1 MSDPG
6 RSSDGGPLRDGR
18 ARMGDSQA
26 LFEALQRINERPALY
41 SRYTTA
47 ALWSAPDISEMMLR
61 YHLDGELDLASRPT
75 RFIEASVGWMVRVF
89 ELGPGVRVIDLGCGP
104 GLYANRLAAMGA
116 SVTGIDISPR
126 SIEHAR
132 AAADRE
138 GLAVEYVL
146 GDYLTLEVDP
156 AYDLAMLI
164 MCDYCALSPAQRRSL
179 LERVARILAP
189 GGAFLFDVYS
199 LAAFDTWEEQV
210 AYGEGLMD
218 GFWSAS
224 PYFGFLNTFRYEA
237 ERVVLEKYTILER
250 DRLSEYL
257 DWFAHFDVASLTA
270 EVEAAG
276 LAIVSVFGDVSGEA
290 FDADAPEFAVVVQ
303 RR

>member
-1 MSDPG
+1 MSN
-6 RSSDGGPLRDGR
+6 LE
-18 ARMGDSQA
+18 A
-26 LFEALQRINERPALY
+26 LFAALQRINERPALY
-41 SRYTTA
+41 SRYTTD
-47 ALWSAPDISEMMLR
+47 ALWSSPEISEMMLR

-75 RFIEASVGWMVRVF
+75 KFIEASVEWVVRTF
-89 ELGPGVRVIDLGCGP
+89 ELGRGVRVIDLGCGP
-104 GLYANRLAAMGA
+104 GLYANRLATTGA

-132 AAADRE
+132 AAAARE
-138 GLAVEYVL
+138 GLAVEYLL
-146 GDYLTLEVDP
+146 GDYLSLEVERS
-156 AYDLAMLI
+156 YDLAMMI
-164 MCDYCALSPAQRRSL
+164 MCDYCALSPSQRGSL

-199 LAAFDTWEEQV
+199 LAAFETWEEQV

-237 ERVVLEKYTILER
+237 EKVVLEKYTILER
-250 DRLSEYL
+250 DRLTEYL
-257 DWFAHFDVASLTA
+257 NWFAHFDVASLRA

-276 LAIVSVFGDVSGEA
+276 LAVESVLGDVAGEA
-290 FDADAPEFAVVVQ
+290 FEEIAPEFAVVA
-303 RR
+303 RKPGG